1 MPLGEQPRRL
11 SHVESTRVFALL
23 TTHMGTNPDDGQDVE
38 SGHVRLLDDQTFE
51 RCDSYSLQPQE
62 TALSILTLAFDGEG
76 ADATFVAVGTA
87 FARPDEPEPT
97 SGRLL
102 IFSVTERTLELKHEL
117 STAGAVYSLEAFNGK
132 LLAARP
138 DPNPDPDPNPNPT
151 RTLPSLGQRPGA
163 CGGGGSRR
171 HD

>member
-76 ADATFVAVGTA
+76 ADATFVAVGL
-87 FARPDEPEPT
+87 PLNPSPHPT
-97 SGRLL
+97 PTPTPT
-102 IFSVTERTLELKHEL
+102 VTPTPTPTLTLTL
-117 STAGAVYSLEAFNGK
+117 TLTPTLTLTLTLPAGADRCV
-132 LLAARP
+132 
-138 DPNPDPDPNPNPT
+138 
-151 RTLPSLGQRPGA
+151 LGLGRPGPWTEHRRDD
-163 CGGGGSRR
+163 GG
-171 HD
+171 